1 MSRGHQCFCS
11 EIGHVNVLL
20 SCVQR
25 TFLQRMFNVIVI
37 FIIMYE
43 KLINETYEI
52 NELQYY
58 TVLLYVRVRY
68 HFVIRD
74 SGPALKL
81 KIHS

>member
-1 MSRGHQCFCS
+1 
-11 EIGHVNVLL
+11 
-20 SCVQR
+20 
-25 TFLQRMFNVIVI
+25 MFNVIVI

-81 KIHS
+81 KIPTVSTIHDSDVRTRPPDT